1 MPSDARWMAALAL
14 AAAMLCGCAESP
26 ADEAIEQ
33 AAQPAPEPA
42 PETMSYEVAIAIA
55 AANRN
60 RAFEQCAARPA
71 AERRR
76 CRSEIESE
84 WDAARAEL
92 EDLRGDRG

>member
-1 MPSDARWMAALAL
+1 MPSEARWTSALAL
-14 AAAMLCGCAESP
+14 AAALLGGCAESP
-26 ADEAIEQ
+26 TDEAIEQ
-33 AAQPAPEPA
+33 AAQPSPQPA
-42 PETMSYEVAIAIA
+42 PEAMSYEVAIAIA
-55 AANRN
+55 AANRK

-92 EDLRGDRG
+92 EGLRGDRG